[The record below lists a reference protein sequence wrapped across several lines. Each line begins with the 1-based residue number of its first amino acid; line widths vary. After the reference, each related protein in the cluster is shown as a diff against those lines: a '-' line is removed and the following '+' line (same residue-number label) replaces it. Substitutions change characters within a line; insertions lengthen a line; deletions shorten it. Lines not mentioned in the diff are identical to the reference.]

1 MSVMTRIDARSQN
14 NNSIQVHDSDGN
26 ILAVIEAVKSVEES
40 NIPKLRNEANLRVT
54 TADGI
59 KIVKGNGAI
68 LRKK

>member
-1 MSVMTRIDARSQN
+1 MSVITRIDARSQS
-14 NNSIQVHDSDGN
+14 NNSIQIHDKDGE
-26 ILAVIEAVKSVEES
+26 IIAVIEAVKSTEEKKVS
-40 NIPKLRNEANLRVT
+40 KLRNESNLRIT